1 MIQSMVKRVSNKV
14 GSIVDSRKMLQ
25 KGNRFDK
32 KRRSLFKREKY
43 DEK

>member
-1 MIQSMVKRVSNKV
+1 MNKESAEERRSGMIQSIIEKVSNKV

-32 KRRSLFKREKY
+32 K
-43 DEK
+43 